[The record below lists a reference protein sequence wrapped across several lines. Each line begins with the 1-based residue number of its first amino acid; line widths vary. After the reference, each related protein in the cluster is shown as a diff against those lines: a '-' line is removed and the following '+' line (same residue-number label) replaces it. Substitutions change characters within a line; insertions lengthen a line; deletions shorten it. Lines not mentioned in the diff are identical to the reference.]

1 MSESFRDRLRRL
13 RRDEPLAGVPA
24 SSEPRPGGMPTWLRE
39 KLDRQRDPF
48 GGILAKPNVTPPPTT
63 DRQRTLGDPA
73 HVLQAQRSEGVF
85 GERVIHKAD
94 TVRHGSWR
102 LGDVD
107 GAADFARLA
116 RDPAL
121 ADFDPRRAVYL
132 DIETTGLSGGAGTW
146 PFLVA
151 LGRFTDEGGF
161 ELWQGFLRDPA
172 EERAMLA
179 EVADRVGAADCLVS
193 FFGKAFDK
201 TRLEDKLR
209 QHRLASPF
217 DDLPHLDLYHPLNR
231 LYTRRSQ
238 WERVA
243 GPGRPPPAAA
253 GFGDG
258 RLNTMERE
266 LCGLQR
272 VDDLSGAFAPA
283 AWFDYLAKRPHLLE
297 AVFEHNAD
305 DVWSLATLTAHLGR
319 SLTEEDPAGRPLS
332 GPPVARALGLASL
345 FRDESDRAREREWLE
360 CARARL
366 ADLQQQE
373 PRGLALWRADNARLC
388 GDVDAALALYAELL
402 GELDRH
408 SPRIEVERAKLL
420 EHGRKDLHGALAAC
434 ESARSH
440 ATRYGEGRLR
450 SELDRRVARLRR
462 KLSLDEPSPQGAVK
476 RSDSEGP

>member
-13 RRDEPLAGVPA
+13 RRDDLPAGASPA
-24 SSEPRPGGMPTWLRE
+24 PPKPTGQRPGSMPTWLRE
-39 KLDRQRDPF
+39 KLDRQRDPL
-48 GGILAKPNVTPPPTT
+48 GGILAKPTEVDAPLPTT
-63 DRQRTLGDPA
+63 TRERTMGEPA
-73 HVLQAQRSEGVF
+73 HLLETRRSEGVF
-85 GERVIHKAD
+85 AERVIHKAD
-94 TVRHGSWR
+94 RVRHGHWR

-107 GAADFARLA
+107 GATDFARLA

-146 PFLVA
+146 PFMVA

-179 EVADRVGAADCLVS
+179 EVADRVGAADALVS

-217 DDLPHLDLYHPLNR
+217 EGLPHLDLYHPLNR

-238 WERVA
+238 WERLA
-243 GPGRPPPAAA
+243 GPGQQPPLAA
-253 GFGDG
+253 GFSDG

-319 SLTEEDPAGRPLS
+319 SLSEIDAAGQPLS
-332 GPPVARALGLASL
+332 GPAVARALGIASL
-345 FRDESDRAREREWLE
+345 YRDESDRPREREWLE
-360 CARARL
+360 CARERL
-366 ADLQQQE
+366 AQLDKQE

-388 GDVDAALALYAELL
+388 GDVDAALELYGDLL
-402 GELDRH
+402 GELDQH

-420 EHGRKDLHGALAAC
+420 EHGRKDFGAALAAC
-434 ESARSH
+434 ESARCH
-440 ATRYGEGRLR
+440 ATRYGGGRLAT
-450 SELDRRVARLRR
+450 ELDRRVARLRS
-462 KLSLDEPSPQGAVK
+462 KLAGA
-476 RSDSEGP
+476 